1 MFVRLPQKMLV
12 GDLLWF
18 SVAEDYLKVRIKKKR
33 LEDKMCM
40 SNFINDSSVLV
51 NTHESI
57 RNKLLQGD
65 LLRNTLYHSSDKDPI
80 YVRFYFLPKACSWL
94 CHVSVRPSISDCG
107 YYTENASSILDYY
120 FKSLVQEVKS
130 YI

>member
-1 MFVRLPQKMLV
+1 
-12 GDLLWF
+12 
-18 SVAEDYLKVRIKKKR
+18 
-33 LEDKMCM
+33 M

-80 YVRFYFLPKACSWL
+80 YVRCYFLPKACSWL